1 MTSPTFGYCDKS
13 MRKLSFGK
21 FSNFSTRAHTKHSA
35 LYNNARQHIN
45 VLQREITIT
54 TILDRTSSSD
64 NGFGFDGGFIGDTVA
79 FKTREVAWPHVA
91 SHGIGRLVDSKSGSY
106 LDSVSTTTWHKPS

>member
-1 MTSPTFGYCDKS
+1 

-21 FSNFSTRAHTKHSA
+21 FSNFSIRTHTKHSA
-35 LYNNARQHIN
+35 LYIKAKQHSD

-54 TILDRTSSSD
+54 TMMDRTSSSD
-64 NGFGFDGGFIGDTVA
+64 KWFGFDGGFNGTTVA
-79 FKTREVAWPHVA
+79 FKTREVAWPQVA

-106 LDSVSTTTWHKPS
+106 LDSVSTTT